1 MQRPSPA
8 AGPTE
13 AAESK
18 AFSFNAF
25 LSIYLPAMVLALGAG
40 IALPAIPVLAKS
52 FHVTFGVAS
61 FVVISFV
68 TGNVAGSIPT
78 GWLIDRFGRRKVMLI
93 GPILTSAMAFMVA
106 MAHTFPELLVFRFI
120 DGWAAQMWLQGRLT
134 RIAGSAQANQRGRQ
148 VSWMYGMDGVGRLS
162 GPMVG
167 GIIATSFGLR
177 APFIAYGF
185 LALVALIPS
194 FMFIQEVA
202 PRQRA
207 GATNPLAGGPART
220 LSIAQIVLPRLPF
233 FGVALFAGI
242 ARGPAQSD
250 LYHLY
255 AAFAYNLK
263 PHAIALMAT
272 GASCISLPISFTGG
286 WIMDRFG
293 RKRTMIP
300 GFFGV
305 TIMTLGLATSALL
318 HLPLSW
324 YVPLFL
330 GNIAS
335 QAMTGGSIQTIG
347 ADVAPPEARG
357 MFLGLWLFVGRLGPA
372 ISPMVFAF
380 LADHAGYPSSF
391 VFVACAALM
400 VAMLL
405 VIFIPETSQQVSATR
420 TAESLPPTRV
430 APDPASDPAAAS

>member
-1 MQRPSPA
+1 MRRASTSGRA
-8 AGPTE
+8 E
-13 AAESK
+13 AAEAK

-40 IALPAIPVLAKS
+40 IALPAIPVLARS

-61 FVVISFV
+61 LVVISFV

-78 GWLIDRFGRRKVMLI
+78 GWLIDRYGRRKIMLI
-93 GPILTSAMAFMVA
+93 GPIVTSAMAIMVGL
-106 MAHTFPELLVFRFI
+106 AHTFPELLIFRFI

-134 RIAGSAQANQRGRQ
+134 RISGRAAANQRGRQ

-167 GIIATSFGLR
+167 GIIATTFGLR
-177 APFIAYGF
+177 APFFAYGF
-185 LALVALIPS
+185 LALIALIPS
-194 FMFIQEVA
+194 FMFIQDSA
-202 PRQRA
+202 PGQRRAMSAAA
-207 GATNPLAGGPART
+207 GSVRK

-263 PHAIALMAT
+263 PHAIALLAT
-272 GASCISLPISFTGG
+272 GASCVSLPISFTGG

-293 RKRTMIP
+293 RKRTMVP

-305 TIMTLGLATSALL
+305 TIMTLGLAGSAFL

-330 GNIAS
+330 ANVAS

-372 ISPMVFAF
+372 LSPIVFAF

-391 VFVACAALM
+391 VFVASAALI

-405 VIFIPETSQQVSATR
+405 VMFIPETSQQTSAAPAV
-420 TAESLPPTRV
+420 AEPRD
-430 APDPASDPAAAS
+430 APQAVPRPASDSAAS

>member
-1 MQRPSPA
+1 MSRRA
-8 AGPTE
+8 AASGPTE

-78 GWLIDRFGRRKVMLI
+78 GWLIDRYGRRKIMLI
-93 GPILTSAMAFMVA
+93 GPIVTSAMAIMVGL
-106 MAHTFPELLVFRFI
+106 AHTFPELLIFRFI

-134 RIAGSAQANQRGRQ
+134 RISGGAAANQRGRQ

-177 APFIAYGF
+177 APFFAYGA
-185 LALVALIPS
+185 LALIALIPS
-194 FMFIQEVA
+194 FMFIQDSV
-202 PRQRA
+202 PGQRRAASAAA
-207 GATNPLAGGPART
+207 GSPRT

-263 PHAIALMAT
+263 PHAIALLAT

-305 TIMTLGLATSALL
+305 TIMTLALATSALL
-318 HLPLSW
+318 HLSLSW

-372 ISPMVFAF
+372 LSPMVFAF

-391 VFVACAALM
+391 VFVASAALV

-405 VIFIPETSQQVSATR
+405 VIFVPETSQQGPSAR
-420 TAESLPPTRV
+420 AAELPVPAQV
-430 APDPASDPAAAS
+430 AANPAPDSAAAS